1 MQVQFSIRGRPFTV
15 RTEDDGESLK
25 QLAKQLDD
33 KINQRAAQAKR
44 LDDASLAIITAL
56 DILQASD
63 LEKSKLVDQ
72 VEQLERDLEH
82 LRAMVQ
88 GLLPIQPT
96 E

>member
-25 QLAKQLDD
+25 QLAKELDD

-56 DILQASD
+56 DIMQAND
-63 LEKSKLVDQ
+63 LERSKLMEQ
-72 VEQLERDLEH
+72 VEQLERDLEN
-82 LRAMVQ
+82 LRTMVQ
-88 GLLPIQPT
+88 ALLPIPSP